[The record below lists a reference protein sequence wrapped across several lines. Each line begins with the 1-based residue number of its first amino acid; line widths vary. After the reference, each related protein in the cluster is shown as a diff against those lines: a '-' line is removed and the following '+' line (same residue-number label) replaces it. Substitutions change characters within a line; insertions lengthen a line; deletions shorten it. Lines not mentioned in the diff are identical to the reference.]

1 MRHGDDSRQHAS
13 VAGRGLGAG
22 LVTLLAALGRQ
33 ADDVARF
40 AGRHVD
46 DLGRGA
52 FQQADDLS
60 RVTLHGGDDLLRGAD
75 DAVKPWAL
83 SEIPTIEPR
92 NVVTSTHTADTAGD
106 RGGDVLWHLAKET
119 GEEALELAI
128 EYEIEKE

>member
-1 MRHGDDSRQHAS
+1 MRHSNDSRQHAS

-60 RVTLHGGDDLLRGAD
+60 RVTFHGGDDLLRSAD
-75 DAVKPWAL
+75 DVANPWVL

-92 NVVTSTHTADTAGD
+92 NVVTSTHAADTAGD
-106 RGGDVLWHLAKET
+106 RGSDVLWHLAKET
-119 GEEALELAI
+119 GEEALEMAI
-128 EYEIEKE
+128 EYEMEKE